1 MVDLVTND
9 YRDVLS
15 ELRIAAAIDYKYEG
29 GIVVWS
35 DGVDGE
41 ILRAT
46 FESNV
51 STSLVAR
58 GSKKFGSVGGLAVDW
73 IHDKIY
79 WTDTGEPTVW
89 NSARI
94 PRVYT
99 NNGEDETTRPNGK
112 I

>member
-1 MVDLVTND
+1 MVDLITNE
-9 YRDVLS
+9 YRDVIS
-15 ELRIAAAIDYKYEG
+15 EARIAAAIDYKYEG

-58 GSKKFGSVGGLAVDW
+58 GSKKIGNVGGLAVDW
-73 IHDKIY
+73 VHDKIY
-79 WTDTGEPTVW
+79 WTDTGERPPPPM
-89 NSARI
+89 N
-94 PRVYT
+94 PRV
-99 NNGEDETTRPNGK
+99 RSR